1 MTKSCENVAYMS
13 WRKNIREGELKLRNY
28 LRKERDM
35 KVKEVNKIKSRSR
48 ESILAT
54 RKGWTLNQVILPI
67 KSVLF

>member
-1 MTKSCENVAYMS
+1 MTKSCENVAYMR
-13 WRKNIREGELKLRNY
+13 WRKDIREGELKLKNY

-35 KVKEVNKIKSRSR
+35 KVKEVNKIVSRSR